1 MFQSID
7 FPRKEFFEGLPFL
20 LSLIC
25 GLSSEFFFLVPK
37 IFITSLFGFHF
48 CPERLYLLISSMQV
62 ELQSVKLLPG
72 VVKLFLGFNAIGD
85 SLLILSEKDVV
96 FDLDIF

>member
-1 MFQSID
+1 
-7 FPRKEFFEGLPFL
+7 
-20 LSLIC
+20 
-25 GLSSEFFFLVPK
+25 
-37 IFITSLFGFHF
+37 
-48 CPERLYLLISSMQV
+48 MQV

-96 FDLDIF
+96 FDLDIFWLRETKFGDTEVVF